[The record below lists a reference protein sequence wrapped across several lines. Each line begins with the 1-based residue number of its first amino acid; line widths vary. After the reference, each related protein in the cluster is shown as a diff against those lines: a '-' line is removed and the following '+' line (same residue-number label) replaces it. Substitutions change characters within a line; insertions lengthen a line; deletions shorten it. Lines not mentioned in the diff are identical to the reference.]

1 MIGIGIGIGILVFDF
16 LLFWKTKWF
25 MPVFIVAGSI
35 AWGQIWIDFFIEGQ
49 KQKEIEWLGARI
61 KNIESMAERSAS
73 GLSEESGVLI
83 LEITSGGLAEQ
94 AGLEKGDVILSC
106 ENTAVKTMQDLLQSH
121 QGNNWKGRLEL
132 RIFRN
137 QTELTKSIKTK

>member
-1 MIGIGIGIGILVFDF
+1 MDQFGVQHPALKNIRQE
-16 LLFWKTKWF
+16 
-25 MPVFIVAGSI
+25 P
-35 AWGQIWIDFFIEGQ
+35 QIPSLFIEAFQ
-49 KQKEIEWLGARI
+49 KEKQKEIEWLGARI